1 MLQNDDVK
9 MKAEIGRF
17 EEHIGFYNFKSDIM
31 SHEEIISPDIVN
43 IFNLASLGTAESQN
57 DPVNELLMMRVAL
70 FTCSGFT
77 TPFLIPL
84 QISPTIRVRTQFYIT
99 KLQLSCLVSSS
110 VSKVIR
116 NFPPHCSLES

>member
-1 MLQNDDVK
+1 

-57 DPVNELLMMRVAL
+57 DPVNKLSV
-70 FTCSGFT
+70 
-77 TPFLIPL
+77 
-84 QISPTIRVRTQFYIT
+84 YIT
-99 KLQLSCLVSSS
+99 SANSENSDVFGNSACEKVDNRFVGKFVSPNVVNLSSKILTKSEISS
-110 VSKVIR
+110 
-116 NFPPHCSLES
+116 L